1 MQDEMW
7 WNPCFTLLKV
17 SLEIIFIL
25 ILLPPLLNCLFS
37 RFYHS
42 IFQGMQP
49 AQIRETTNP
58 IRINT
63 ELQCF
68 SMVLP
73 LSQVKRT
80 IRTNNSRVTRRDY
93 ITDENSAL
101 PENDNTAIG
110 DIEIRKIM
118 TGNVICVARND
129 KILKAS
135 DQMKSYA
142 ISQLPVLD
150 EEKVVGMIT
159 ERDIIEAYEKY
170 GNKTKFLRVGEVMSS
185 PPPMVR
191 ENTNMSAI
199 VAILKQYPAV
209 LVMDDEKIKGII
221 TKSDIVYW
229 ELSA

>member
-1 MQDEMW
+1 
-7 WNPCFTLLKV
+7 
-17 SLEIIFIL
+17 
-25 ILLPPLLNCLFS
+25 
-37 RFYHS
+37 
-42 IFQGMQP
+42 
-49 AQIRETTNP
+49 
-58 IRINT
+58 
-63 ELQCF
+63 
-68 SMVLP
+68 MVLP
-73 LSQVKRT
+73 LPQVKRT
-80 IRTNNSRVTRRDY
+80 IKTNDDRVTHRDY
-93 ITDENSAL
+93 ITDENSDL
-101 PENDNTAIG
+101 PENDNAGIE

-118 TGNVICVARND
+118 TGNVICAARNN

-191 ENTNMSAI
+191 ENKNMSAI